1 MSETTQFLTELMA
14 VTKDGL
20 AYYEQAA
27 QKAGEPN
34 LRTLFKRLA
43 QVKSELASSLSNE
56 INVPSRAKLGEWATD
71 TQQTYRE
78 LGGKAAKPDADH
90 VVRLEEAENK
100 LLQGLQ
106 RVAKERNVSYH
117 VRVVALQ
124 YVSNATPFHGQM
136 RAMKRVKAVAVA

>member
-1 MSETTQFLTELMA
+1 MSESTQFLTELMA

-27 QKAGEPN
+27 QRADNNN
-34 LRTLFKRLA
+34 LKILFKRLA

-56 INVPSRAKLGEWATD
+56 IAVSARTKLGEWAID
-71 TQQTYRE
+71 TQATYRE
-78 LGGKAAKPDADH
+78 LGGKHRKPDAEH
-90 VVRLEEAENK
+90 VIRLEEAENR

-106 RVAKERNVSYH
+106 RVAKDRTVSYL

-124 YVSNATPFHGQM
+124 YVSKATPFHGQM
-136 RAMKRVKAVAVA
+136 RAMKRTTKAA